1 MRDDILARI
10 ARVGAMHAGNRPTLP
25 SDLPTPGSGS
35 PPTSPGK
42 PIKHSSFLGALL
54 GAVAGALVAAAVAAV
69 AVALVGVTGG
79 LAIAVVGGL
88 AVLGAG
94 SLISAVSGRVSAM
107 VDSASPPAGKVDS
120 GSPNVSVE
128 GSPVSRAEVDVV
140 LCTKHNG
147 PQLIAQG
154 SETVFVNGHP
164 AARIGDKTVCGAT
177 IKDGASTVFFG
188 SGQATVLEIQ
198 DEFSGWQKAL
208 LIAVEFLVPPTR
220 GLFRGL
226 GKLFFR
232 GPKAVMKG
240 LGAGA
245 LWAGKR
251 LRQKTRCAT
260 RAFKANKGRARVTQA
275 AKAFKKDPVYI
286 ASGEVIENRTDIEL
300 GQTIP
305 LVFERTYRTASS
317 HAGLVGHGWQDSWS
331 EVATVSQDEGDTHV
345 TITLAQGYDIDFTFG
360 LGSTVVYCAEY
371 PEFKLLRRHN
381 GFHLWHRDSQTW
393 RAFTAKQ
400 DDQLLLST
408 ITDNHQ
414 NRIDFLRDPKGYL
427 HKIQHSDGIELLL
440 VWQGEF
446 LRQVQRIDGGQKT
459 VLAEYRQD
467 EQGRL
472 AEADAAH
479 AYHLFYEY
487 DSHHRLTR
495 WHDNDKTWARYEYDH
510 QGRCVYTTCADGY
523 LTAKFEYLAD
533 RVVMTDGLG
542 QRSEYGF
549 NDLHLMAW
557 ETSPLG
563 HITRYEYDDVG
574 NLLREISPA
583 GRVVE
588 FAYLDD
594 TGLVSTFTD
603 GSGHQWQYA
612 YDDHERLIGITDPLG
627 RNWAWQY
634 DSKGNPQSLTG
645 PDNSEVH
652 FAWNRY
658 GLLTEVSDHNGQVQ
672 ASLFYDH
679 RQRLLGATDAESRT
693 QQLRYDQQDRL
704 TTWTR
709 PDGSTYRLGYR
720 RASWKLPEQL
730 LRPDDKQEQR
740 QYDKHNN
747 LLNYTDGNGAVWR
760 QTYGAFDLLTSRTDA
775 AGRTWQYEYDKESQQ
790 LVCVTAPDGN
800 QWQWWL
806 DADARV
812 IRERDMAGTET
823 HYGYDEDG
831 HCITVR
837 NGEGET
843 RHFLHDGRGLLI
855 KETAPDDMLH
865 YCYDAAGRLIDVT
878 SATSH
883 IQLEYDLRDRVVR
896 EWLNGTLITRLFD
909 DTVRTVTRTLTWEG
923 EEDSAA
929 LTSTFHHRATGELR
943 QVMLPDGAELTLV
956 HDAAG
961 RESIR
966 QSNSGF
972 TQHREYDAM
981 GWLTR
986 EMSGQTV
993 DGHLQPVQTREYL
1006 YDGTGN
1012 LTGTRRNRE
1021 AAGYRL
1027 DASGRVLSVLSG
1039 GAGRTVNT
1047 EEQYCYTRSGLP
1059 QDATRLTEWQ
1069 AGRLTQQDN
1078 THYQYDK
1085 AGRLIRKQV
1094 VQPGYRPQVWHYR
1107 WDSRNQLRV
1116 VDTPTGERW
1125 SYRYDPFGRRIGKRC
1140 EQTQDELRYLW
1151 DGDQIAEVRH
1161 HRDDQLISRRHWVH
1175 NGWELLVQQ
1184 RQNTDGSW
1192 ETGFVTSGHN
1202 GEPQAIFNQQGELRW
1217 QAPRTNLWGQRYTDN
1232 TENLDPELAF
1242 AGQYRDAESGLCY
1255 NRFRYYE
1262 PSGGGYISPDPIGI
1276 AGGENNYG
1284 YVQNPTCWVDPFG
1297 LASCRLTYMGRT
1309 PGKKTKTGRAVIER
1323 MRGEGRIRG
1332 SGDRMQFKSST
1343 DSKWYRIQDA
1353 DMAHLTDAVKYW
1365 NQKGGYYGAKSKEVR
1380 AFMRDPKN
1388 YELEYFGHNRSQG
1401 ASLPDRYRNP
1411 SDFIGPAEISQYF
1424 L

>member
-25 SDLPTPGSGS
+25 PDLPTPGSGL

-88 AVLGAG
+88 AVLGVG

-107 VDSASPPAGKVDS
+107 VDSASPPAGNVDS
-120 GSPNVSVE
+120 GSPNVFVE
-128 GSPVSRAEVDVV
+128 GNKVSRAKVDAV

-188 SGQATVLEIQ
+188 SGQATVLEVQ

-260 RAFKANKGRARVTQA
+260 RAFKANKGRARYKEA

-286 ASGEVIENRTDIEL
+286 ASGEVIESRTDIEL
-300 GQTIP
+300 GQTLP

-317 HAGLVGHGWQDSWS
+317 YVGLVGHGWQDSWS

-427 HKIQHSDGIELLL
+427 RKVRHSDGIELLL

-446 LRQVQRIDGGQKT
+446 LRQIQRIDGGQKT

-472 AEADAAH
+472 VETDAAH

-487 DSHHRLTR
+487 DNHHRLTR

-510 QGRCVYTTCADGY
+510 QGRCIYTTCADGY

-557 ETSPLG
+557 EKSLLG

-645 PDNSEVH
+645 PDNSEVR

-658 GLLTEVSDHNGQVQ
+658 GLLTEVSDQNGQVQ

-679 RQRLLGATDAESRT
+679 RQRLLSATDAESRT
-693 QQLRYDQQDRL
+693 QQLRYDPQDRL

-790 LVCVTAPDGN
+790 LVCVIAPDGN
-800 QWQWWL
+800 RWQWWL
-806 DADARV
+806 DADGRV

-831 HCITVR
+831 NCITVR

-843 RHFLHDGRGLLI
+843 RHFLYDGRGLLI
-855 KETAPDDMLH
+855 KETAPDDILH
-865 YCYDAAGRLIDVT
+865 YRYDAAGRLMEVAST
-878 SATSH
+878 TSH
-883 IQLEYDLRDRVVR
+883 IQLEYDERDRVVQER
-896 EWLNGTLITRLFD
+896 NSGSVIRRRYQEASHTVSRSLF
-909 DTVRTVTRTLTWEG
+909 WEG
-923 EEDSAA
+923 EEDSAV
-929 LTSTFHHRATGELR
+929 LTSSFCYSATGELR
-943 QVMLPDGAELTLV
+943 QIQLPDGAELTLAY
-956 HDAAG
+956 DAAG
-961 RESIR
+961 RESTR
-966 QSNSGF
+966 QSKGGF
-972 TQHREYDAM
+972 TQQREYDVM

-986 EMSGQTV
+986 DMSGQTV
-993 DGHLQPVQTREYL
+993 DGRLQPTQTREYL
-1006 YDGTGN
+1006 YDGAGN

-1021 AAGYRL
+1021 AAGYQL

-1047 EEQYCYTRSGLP
+1047 EEQYRYTRNGLP
-1059 QDATRLTEWQ
+1059 QDATRLTDWQ

-1094 VQPGYRPQVWHYR
+1094 VQPGYRPQVWRYR
-1107 WDSRNQLRV
+1107 WDCRNQLRA
-1116 VDTPTGERW
+1116 VDTPSGERW
-1125 SYRYDPFGRRIGKRC
+1125 FYRYDPFGRRIGKRC
-1140 EQTQDELRYLW
+1140 DQKAEDIRYLW

-1161 HRDDQLISRRHWVH
+1161 YRDNQLISRRHWVH

-1192 ETGFVTSGHN
+1192 ETDFVTSGHN
-1202 GEPQAIFNQQGELRW
+1202 GEPQAVFNTQGELRW

-1232 TENLDPELAF
+1232 TENLDPGLAF

-1255 NRFRYYE
+1255 NRFRYYD
-1262 PSGGGYISPDPIGI
+1262 PSGGCYVSPDPIGLL
-1276 AGGENNYG
+1276 GGENLYA
-1284 YVQNPTCWVDPFG
+1284 YVKNPVSWVDPLG
-1297 LASCRLTYMGRT
+1297 LAGCSVKMQPYRDDVLVKGPHADVFVNGRKVSEARLGNDGQWFRWGEMTNDR
-1309 PGKKTKTGRAVIER
+1309 KILKEVDKVIEGMANNSKVMNEAISQTKR
-1323 MRGEGRIRG
+1323 AIQEFGQVINHGKPG
-1332 SGDRMQFKSST
+1332 SGAYQQAERGLIRFKN
-1343 DSKWYRIQDA
+1343 I
-1353 DMAHLTDAVKYW
+1353 
-1365 NQKGGYYGAKSKEVR
+1365 
-1380 AFMRDPKN
+1380 
-1388 YELEYFGHNRSQG
+1388 LE
-1401 ASLPDRYRNP
+1401 A
-1411 SDFIGPAEISQYF
+1411 II
-1424 L
+1424 